1 MKTLKLSVSVVL
13 KLVADLYMKTNKQII
28 LLKITGEALLGQG
41 KKELDSTQIKN
52 IALQIKKL
60 QETHQFGI
68 VIGGG
73 NFFRGTKE
81 GKQLGISPSVGHQI
95 GMLGTMMN
103 GLILKDIFE
112 QHDILCS
119 LFCAVPAAEVGIPIS
134 QQAIESALAKE
145 RCPIFTGGTGN
156 PFFTTDTTAV
166 LRGLQIN
173 AREVWKGTRVEGIYD
188 KDPQQFPD
196 AHLIRQIS
204 YQKALAQEL
213 AILDSTA
220 FALAQRHQL
229 PLRVFNIFAP
239 DALLQ
244 AAHDPYFG
252 SIVR

>member
-1 MKTLKLSVSVVL
+1 MKTDKR
-13 KLVADLYMKTNKQII
+13 II
-28 LLKITGEALLGQG
+28 LLKITGEVLLDDA
-41 KKELDSTQIKN
+41 KELSSTYIRN
-52 IALQIKKL
+52 IAVQIKKL
-60 QETHQFGI
+60 QPTHQFGI

-73 NFFRGTKE
+73 NFFRGAKQ
-81 GKQLGISPSVGHQI
+81 GKQLGISASVGHQI

-112 QHDILCS
+112 EHDIPCS

-134 QQAIESALAKE
+134 QQAIESALTKE

-173 AREVWKGTRVEGIYD
+173 AKQVWKGTGVEGIYN
-188 KDPQQFPD
+188 KDPHQFPD
-196 AHLIRQIS
+196 AHLIKEVS
-204 YQKALAQEL
+204 YEKALLDQL

-229 PLRVFNIFAP
+229 PLRVFNIFVP
-239 DALLQ
+239 DALLK
-244 AAHDPYFG
+244 AAHDPHFG
-252 SIVR
+252 SIVH

>member
-1 MKTLKLSVSVVL
+1 MKTDKH
-13 KLVADLYMKTNKQII
+13 II
-28 LLKITGEALLGQG
+28 LLKITGEILLDD
-41 KKELDSTQIKN
+41 KKELSNISIQN
-52 IALQIKKL
+52 IAVQIKKL
-60 QETHQFGI
+60 QPAYQFGI

-73 NFFRGTKE
+73 NFFRGAKQ

-112 QHDILCS
+112 QYDIPCT

-173 AREVWKGTRVEGIYD
+173 AKQVWKGTGVEGIYN
-188 KDPQQFPD
+188 KDPHQFPD
-196 AHLIRQIS
+196 AQLIKEIS
-204 YQKALAQEL
+204 YQEALLEEL

-229 PLRVFNIFAP
+229 PLRVFNIFEP
-239 DALLQ
+239 DALLK
-244 AAHDPYFG
+244 AAHDPHFG
-252 SIVR
+252 SIVH

>member
-1 MKTLKLSVSVVL
+1 M
-13 KLVADLYMKTNKQII
+13 KLVVNGYMKQDKRTV
-28 LLKITGEALLGQG
+28 LLKITGEVLLGHD
-41 KKELDSTQIKN
+41 KELDSSHIRN

-60 QETHQFGI
+60 QKTHQFGI

-73 NFFRGTKE
+73 NFFRGAKQ

-112 QHDILCS
+112 QHDVSCS
-119 LFCAVPAAEVGIPIS
+119 LFCAVPSAEVGMPIS
-134 QQAIESALAKE
+134 QQAIELALAKE

-173 AREVWKGTRVEGIYD
+173 ADEVWKGTRVEGIYD
-188 KDPQQFPD
+188 KDPHQFPD
-196 AHLIRQIS
+196 ARLIKETS
-204 YQKALAQEL
+204 YQDALLQEL

-229 PLRVFNIFAP
+229 PLRVFNIFAH
-239 DALLQ
+239 DALLN
-244 AAHDPYFG
+244 AAKDPHFG
-252 SIVR
+252 SIVH